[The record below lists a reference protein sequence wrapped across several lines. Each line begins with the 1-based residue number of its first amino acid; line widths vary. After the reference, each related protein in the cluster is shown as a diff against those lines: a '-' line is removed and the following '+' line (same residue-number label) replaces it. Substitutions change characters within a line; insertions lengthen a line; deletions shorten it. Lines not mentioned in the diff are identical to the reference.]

1 MSSIGASCA
10 EVYLMRKRQK
20 EKMKRMEEESV
31 RRGETSGTTGTIEER
46 KPTVSGRNKVH
57 PGNFTSLPDSAG
69 NEYQG
74 SSNAA

>member
-20 EKMKRMEEESV
+20 EKMKRMEEERL
-31 RRGETSGTTGTIEER
+31 RRGETSGIKER
-46 KPTVSGRNKVH
+46 KAGTVLGRSKVH
-57 PGNFTSLPDSAG
+57 PGNFTSPADSGG
-69 NEYQG
+69 NESQG